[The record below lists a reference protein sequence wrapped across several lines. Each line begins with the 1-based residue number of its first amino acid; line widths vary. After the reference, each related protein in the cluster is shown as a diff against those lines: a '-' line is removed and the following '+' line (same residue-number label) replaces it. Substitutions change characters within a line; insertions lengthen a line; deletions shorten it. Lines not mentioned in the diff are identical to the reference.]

1 MKPGNRIVKNIFIL
15 ALLLTASLSS
25 EAQIKYVDSLKAA
38 LAKATNPFERFGLLV
53 KIGKDNF
60 INGNGNVDSLSCIQM
75 HQIAQ
80 QLNNDSLLGISY
92 NWIGDYFLFNKAD
105 NTTALEYLFKSIPL
119 AVKVKDK
126 RTISSVYLDIS
137 LAYFNLNNP
146 QDAIKYI
153 RKAGD

>member
-1 MKPGNRIVKNIFIL
+1 
-15 ALLLTASLSS
+15 
-25 EAQIKYVDSLKAA
+25 
-38 LAKATNPFERFGLLV
+38 V

-126 RTISSVYLDIS
+126 RTISSVYLDIA

-153 RKAGD
+153 RKAGDNLPDRSSPLYDYMARQISVGHCKLLYFRAPTRFCLTFCAIIE